1 VSKNLLMALDTV
13 TRRTIYIAI
22 LLGITSPLEAGT
34 GAPVGASE
42 RPWPVTENR
51 SECAGYAP
59 LRKPFFGDTH
69 VHTTFSQDAST
80 QDTRATPRDAYAFA
94 RGAALGIQPYT
105 QSGSPQR
112 TVQLDRPLDF
122 TVVTDH
128 AEQLGET
135 HICKTP
141 GAQGH
146 DSLVCRIYRNFP
158 RVAFYLMNARY
169 SVLGTRW
176 GFCGEDGEHCLS
188 AAGTIW
194 RETQSAAEEAYDRTE
209 ACEFTS
215 FVGYEWTAGPGGG
228 AHLHRN
234 VIFRNEKVPAL
245 PISVMETGF
254 QAINLWKALDV
265 QCQAGLPGCEA
276 ITIPHNSNIGGGYT
290 FASGR
295 GLEEEIDAEE
305 AILRQRYDRLAEVM
319 QHKGDSECMLDP
331 SAPDEACAFEKLTS
345 PRMISYFGAEP
356 LRPTDFVRNA
366 LKRGIALEGK
376 LGTNP
381 LKYGMIAS
389 TDTHLG
395 TPGLTRERGHPG
407 HGGGGKPARE
417 GVPPGLPDNLLFGP
431 GGLAVLWAEE
441 NSRDAL
447 FEAMLRREV
456 YGTSGTR
463 PTLRFFGGWDYPPD
477 LCDAPDLPGRG
488 YAGGVPMG
496 GDLPDPPSVAGGPSF
511 VVAALRDPEPGASP
525 LQRVE
530 IIKGWVEGDSL
541 HEAVILVAGG
551 ENGADVDLSN
561 CQRRGT
567 GADRLCSVWR
577 DPDFD
582 PEESAFYYA
591 RVLENP
597 TCRWS
602 QWACVD
608 AGVDCSDLARVGDG
622 FEACCSEDHRPT
634 VRERA
639 WSSPIWFSPR

>member
-1 VSKNLLMALDTV
+1 
-13 TRRTIYIAI
+13 
-22 LLGITSPLEAGT
+22 
-34 GAPVGASE
+34 
-42 RPWPVTENR
+42 
-51 SECAGYAP
+51 
-59 LRKPFFGDTH
+59 
-69 VHTTFSQDAST
+69 
-80 QDTRATPRDAYAFA
+80 
-94 RGAALGIQPYT
+94 LGIQPYT
-105 QSGSPQR
+105 ALGNPQR

-141 GAQGH
+141 GATGH
-146 DSLVCRIYRNFP
+146 DSLVCRIYRRFP

-169 SVLGTRW
+169 AVLGTRW
-176 GFCGEDGEHCLS
+176 GFCGEGGEHCKA

-194 RETQSAAEEAYDRTE
+194 DETQSAAEEAYDRTA

-234 VIFRNEKVPAL
+234 VIFRNEKVPTL

-254 QAINLWKALDV
+254 PAVNLWKALDV
-265 QCQAGLPGCEA
+265 ECRNGRPGCQA

-290 FASGR
+290 FTSARMLDG
-295 GLEEEIDAEE
+295 EIDAEE
-305 AILRQRYDRLAEVM
+305 AVLRERYDRLAEVM

-331 SAPDEACAFEKLTS
+331 SAPDEACGFEKLTS
-345 PRMISYFGAEP
+345 PRMISYFGDEP
-356 LRPTDFVRNA
+356 LRPTDYVRNA
-366 LKRGIALEGK
+366 LKRGLALEGR

-407 HGGGGKPARE
+407 HGGGGKPAGD
-417 GVPPGLPDNLLFGP
+417 GVPEGLPDNLLFGP

-447 FEAMLRREV
+447 FESMLRREV

-463 PTLRFFGGWDYPPD
+463 PVLRFFGGWKYEPEI
-477 LCDAPDLPGRG
+477 CDATDLSSRG

-496 GDLPDPPSVAGGPSF
+496 GDLTVPPAAEAVPTF
-511 VVAALRDPEPGASP
+511 VVAALRDSAPDGAP

-541 HEAVILVAGG
+541 HEEVFLVAGG
-551 ENGADVDLSN
+551 ENGADVDLST
-561 CQRRGT
+561 CERQGT

-577 DPDFD
+577 DADFD
-582 PEESAFYYA
+582 PQEPAFYYA

-597 TCRWS
+597 VCRWS
-602 QWACVD
+602 QWACVE
-608 AGVDCSDLARVGDG
+608 AGVDCGDPGSIRDG
-622 FEACCSEDHRPT
+622 FEPCCSEDHRPT

-639 WSSPIWFSPR
+639 WSSPIWFAPR

>member
-1 VSKNLLMALDTV
+1 MSPSRIA
-13 TRRTIYIAI
+13 RRTTKLTTLVGLAG
-22 LLGITSPLEAGT
+22 LGLFSAL
-34 GAPVGASE
+34 ASGE
-42 RPWPVTENR
+42 VPDEGSRRPWPV
-51 SECAGYAP
+51 SEARAPCADYAP
-59 LRKPFFGDTH
+59 ERRPFFGDTH

-80 QDTRATPRDAYAFA
+80 QDTRATPRDAYRFA
-94 RGAALGIQPYT
+94 RGAPLGIQPYT
-105 QSGSPQR
+105 KLGRSQR

-141 GAQGH
+141 GATGH
-146 DSLVCRIYRNFP
+146 DSLVCRIYRRFP

-169 SVLGTRW
+169 AVLGTRW
-176 GFCGEDGEHCLS
+176 GFCGEGGEHCKA

-194 RETQSAAEEAYDRTE
+194 DETQSAAEEAYDRTA

-234 VIFRNEKVPAL
+234 VIFRNEKVPTL

-254 QAINLWKALDV
+254 PAVNLWKALDV
-265 QCQAGLPGCEA
+265 ECRNGRPGCQA

-290 FASGR
+290 FTSARMLDG
-295 GLEEEIDAEE
+295 EIDAEE
-305 AILRQRYDRLAEVM
+305 AVLRERYDRLAEVM

-331 SAPDEACAFEKLTS
+331 SAPDEACGFEKLTS
-345 PRMISYFGAEP
+345 PRMISYFGDEP
-356 LRPTDFVRNA
+356 LRPTDYVRNA
-366 LKRGIALEGK
+366 LKRGLALEGR

-407 HGGGGKPARE
+407 HGGGGKPAGD
-417 GVPPGLPDNLLFGP
+417 GVPEGLPDNLLFGP

-447 FEAMLRREV
+447 FESMLRREV

-463 PTLRFFGGWDYPPD
+463 PVLRFFGGWKYEPEI
-477 LCDAPDLPGRG
+477 CDATDLSSRG

-496 GDLPDPPSVAGGPSF
+496 GDLTVPPAAEAAPTF
-511 VVAALRDPEPGASP
+511 VVAALRDSAPDGAP

-541 HEAVILVAGG
+541 HEEVFLVAGG
-551 ENGADVDLSN
+551 ENGADVDLST
-561 CQRRGT
+561 CERQGT

-577 DPDFD
+577 DADFD
-582 PEESAFYYA
+582 PQEPAFYYA

-597 TCRWS
+597 VCRWS
-602 QWACVD
+602 QWACVE
-608 AGVDCSDLARVGDG
+608 AGVDCGDPGSIRDG
-622 FEACCSEDHRPT
+622 FEPCCSEDHRPT

-639 WSSPIWFSPR
+639 WSSPIWFAPR